1 MQGRLNSNWRRWP
14 PGGTATLALG
24 LVAAALGSLAAA
36 LLAPMVPVWQCLA
49 LLGAGWLA
57 AGLAVWSV
65 QRSSREL
72 DEITQTLQ
80 RLVAGRD
87 GIRLDGSRPGAL
99 GALAQAVN
107 QIAAQVETLNAQR
120 EGQASEL
127 LRQLRTDRST
137 LTEQNQALRT
147 AAGAA
152 QDEARAHSEMLSSLS
167 HELRTPLTGI
177 LGYAKLLGR
186 SGLNAGQAQQLD
198 TLEKSARS
206 LLGMIN
212 DLLDW
217 SRIDAGRLRLN
228 EDTLAISELI
238 EDTCTLLA
246 PLAYDKD
253 LELVNIVY
261 HDVPQQV
268 RGDVQR
274 LQQILTNLLSNAIKF
289 TQRGEVVLR
298 VMQER
303 EEAGRS
309 WIRFSVSDSG
319 IGISSDQLARLFRPY
334 HQISHEFNR
343 SRHEGT
349 GLGLS
354 IARKLAELMGGKIE
368 VSSEPGRGSTFSLL
382 APFTLI
388 AQAGRSRSHDPRLAG
403 RTVWLLESHGT
414 ARLAL
419 VHWLEFWGMRVRS
432 FEHAENLQ
440 QALGRPGSSAAPDL
454 VIASL
459 TLANRDSL
467 ASRAVLERCRDA
479 APPLFA
485 LIGSGASTVHAEL
498 LAAGAAACRPKW
510 IGRQTLHNDILRLL
524 TRGTIDA
531 ALPLSGQRVLVA
543 DNNLVNRRY
552 LVELCRQCGLQTLEA
567 EDGHMAFELWQ
578 RERPEHVLLDAR
590 MPNLD
595 GAGCA
600 RLIRAAE
607 ARGDSPAR
615 CNILAVSAHL
625 EPEERVAFIE
635 AGANAVL
642 IKPFDENELLRRLS
656 PAASGTSPTATRL
669 ASDPEMLALLQD
681 ELPKQFADLEAA
693 FSTHN
698 LEHACDAAHTLR
710 GTAAFYKMSRLRQ
723 TTTALETWLKSGAT
737 LQEGPQSRRE
747 LEHVRRAVQDTL
759 EALRSG

>member
-1 MQGRLNSNWRRWP
+1 MQDRLNSDRRRWP
-14 PGGTATLALG
+14 PGGTVTLALG

-36 LLAPMVPVWQCLA
+36 LLTPMIPVWQCLA

-65 QRSSREL
+65 QRNSREL
-72 DEITQTLQ
+72 DEITQALQ

-87 GIRLDGSRPGAL
+87 GIRLDGSRSGAL
-99 GALAQAVN
+99 GILARTVN

-127 LRQLRTDRST
+127 LRQLRTDRSA

-186 SGLNAGQAQQLD
+186 SGLNADQAQQLD

-228 EDTLAISELI
+228 EDTLGISELI

-246 PLAYDKD
+246 PLAYDKN

-268 RGDVQR
+268 RGDAQR

-303 EEAGRS
+303 EDAGRS

-403 RTVWLLESHGT
+403 RTVWMLESHGT

-432 FEHAENLQ
+432 FEHTESLQ
-440 QALGRPGSSAAPDL
+440 QALGRPGSSGAPDL

-459 TLANRDSL
+459 TLANKDAPAL
-467 ASRAVLERCRDA
+467 RAMLERCRDA

-485 LIGSGASTVHAEL
+485 LIGSGASAVHAEL
-498 LAAGAAACRPKW
+498 LAAGATACRPKW
-510 IGRQTLHNDILRLL
+510 IGRQTLHDDVLRLL
-524 TRGTIDA
+524 TRGAVDA
-531 ALPLSGQRVLVA
+531 GLPLSGQRVLVA

-567 EDGHMAFELWQ
+567 EDGRVAFELWQ

-590 MPNLD
+590 MPNMD
-595 GAGCA
+595 GASCA
-600 RLIRAAE
+600 RQIRAAE
-607 ARGDSPAR
+607 NRGDSAAR

-625 EPEERVAFIE
+625 EPEERGAFIE

-656 PAASGTSPTATRL
+656 PAASGPSPTATRL

-681 ELPKQFADLEAA
+681 ELPKQFADLESA
-693 FSTHN
+693 FSTHD
-698 LEHACDAAHTLR
+698 LARACDAAHTLR

-723 TTTALETWLKSGAT
+723 TTTALEDWLKSTAK
-737 LQEGPQSRRE
+737 LQDGPQSRRE

-759 EALRSG
+759 EALRPG

>member
-1 MQGRLNSNWRRWP
+1 M
-14 PGGTATLALG
+14 LALG

-36 LLAPMVPVWQCLA
+36 LLFPTGPLWQCLA

-65 QRSSREL
+65 RRNGREL
-72 DEITQTLQ
+72 DEITQALQ
-80 RLVAGRD
+80 RLSAGR
-87 GIRLDGSRPGAL
+87 GGLRLDRSGTGAL

-107 QIAAQVETLNAQR
+107 HIAAQVETLSAQR

-127 LRQLRTDRST
+127 LRQLRADRSA
-137 LTEQNQALRT
+137 LTEQNQALRS

-177 LGYAKLLGR
+177 LGYARLLGR
-186 SGLNAGQAQQLD
+186 SGLNADQAQQLD

-228 EDTLAISELI
+228 EDTLDISELI

-246 PLAYDKD
+246 PLAYDKG

-268 RGDVQR
+268 RGDTQR

-309 WIRFSVSDSG
+309 WVRFSVSDSG

-388 AQAGRSRSHDPRLAG
+388 AQAGHSRKYDPRLAG
-403 RTVWLLESHGT
+403 RTVWLLEPHGT

-432 FEHAENLQ
+432 FEHAEMLQ
-440 QALGRPGSSAAPDL
+440 QALGRPGSSGAPDL
-454 VIASL
+454 VIAG
-459 TLANRDSL
+459 LAP
-467 ASRAVLERCRDA
+467 ASKDMPVLRAMLERCRNA
-479 APPLFA
+479 APPLLA
-485 LIGSGASTVHAEL
+485 LIGSGASTVHAEM

-510 IGRQTLHNDILRLL
+510 IGRQTLHDDILRLL
-524 TRGTIDA
+524 TRGEIEPGP
-531 ALPLSGQRVLVA
+531 PLAGQRALVA

-552 LVELCRQCGLQTLEA
+552 LVEMCRACGLQTLEA
-567 EDGHMAFELWQ
+567 EDGRVAFEMWQ
-578 RERPEHVLLDAR
+578 RERPQHVLLDAR
-590 MPNLD
+590 MPDLD

-600 RLIRAAE
+600 RQIRAAE
-607 ARGDSPAR
+607 SRSGNAAR

-625 EPEERVAFIE
+625 EPEERAAFVE

-656 PAASGTSPTATRL
+656 PNAGSPSPTATRL

-693 FSTHN
+693 FSTHD
-698 LEHACDAAHTLR
+698 LPRACDAAHTLR

-723 TTTALETWLKSGAT
+723 TATALETWLRAVAK
-737 LQEGPQSRRE
+737 LQDGPQSRRE
-747 LEHVRRAVQDTL
+747 LDHVRRAVDDTL
-759 EALRSG
+759 AALKQT